1 MRKIIC
7 IILLLTTIGG
17 MSTSARGD
25 RPRKETKSAASAAGG
40 YKFDRLEA
48 TETSWDHTSIIYR
61 ITDAEGREVSVPA
74 SQITYTVRDQRSN
87 PIAYGKGIFV
97 DINDTKLESEEN
109 YSIAITAHIHKESIT
124 QSIYRKASPKKMV
137 LQQYGTSFAYKVM
150 RPKYSS
156 PTDYEKL
163 NVQAISMSVEAVVAN
178 CRDCSTVRITD
189 NSPHT
194 TLSDADSYSS
204 FDQKIN
210 NMMDRGRKV
219 QVMLRPT
226 VTTKDGYYRYAESY
240 FEVSPTRIQ
249 ELHVGDA
256 TAAEPEVEE

>member
-1 MRKIIC
+1 MRKILF
-7 IILLLTTIGG
+7 ILLLATIGG
-17 MSTSARGD
+17 MS
-25 RPRKETKSAASAAGG
+25 ASAKGDKPGKEAKNHTENTGG
-40 YKFDRLEA
+40 YKFARLEA
-48 TETSWDHTSIIYR
+48 TETSWDHTSIIYSV
-61 ITDAEGREVSVPA
+61 TDAAGHEVSVPA
-74 SQITYTVRDQRSN
+74 SQITYLVRDHRSN
-87 PIAYGKGIFV
+87 PIASGKGIFV

-109 YSIAITAHIHKESIT
+109 YSIAITAHVHKESIT

-156 PTDYEKL
+156 PADYEKL
-163 NVQAISMSVEAVVAN
+163 NVQAVSVSVEATVAN
-178 CRDCSTVRITD
+178 CRDCSTIRITES
-189 NSPHT
+189 SPHA
-194 TLSDADSYSS
+194 TLSDPDSYSS

-240 FEVSPTRIQ
+240 FEVSPTKIQ
-249 ELHVGDA
+249 ELHIGDA
-256 TAAEPEVEE
+256 TASEPESEGE